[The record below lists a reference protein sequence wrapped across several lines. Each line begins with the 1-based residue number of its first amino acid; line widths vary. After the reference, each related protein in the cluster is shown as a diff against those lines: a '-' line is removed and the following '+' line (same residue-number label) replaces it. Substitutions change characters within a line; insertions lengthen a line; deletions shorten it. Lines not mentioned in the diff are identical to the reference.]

1 MSLRKKGSLF
11 IGISTLTLLLTLYL
25 TLWPVPIEPVYW
37 DAPQSNGYTSPH
49 NVNYIL
55 ADMKFIELNNYNK
68 PEHIVYR
75 DNWLYAAMKGG
86 IIIRV
91 RPDGTESEVVVNTG
105 GRPLGFDFDS
115 KGALLIADPLYGDH
129 GGLLKVTDVDG
140 GGEIKLLT
148 DSAEGYPIHFADAV
162 VVSKSGMIYFTD
174 ASLIKAKEIGDVGKA
189 GELDILANSS
199 TGRVLEYN
207 PKTQQTRILMNNLSF
222 ANGIALTEDE
232 QYLLINETG
241 KYRVWK
247 LDVTAENISALE
259 PNKSAQIIIDNLPG
273 LPDNIMK
280 GNVGRYWIGLV
291 YPRNDFLDY
300 SANKPW
306 LRSIAMRLPN
316 FLLPKGNGYTHV
328 ISINESGDI
337 VADLQDPNSTYT
349 HITGATESDDKLFFH
364 HLNNTTT
371 IGWINL
377 HQQKYLEYEP
387 KLSKYLNSE
396 IPVQ

>member
-1 MSLRKKGSLF
+1 MSLMKKGCLF
-11 IGISTLTLLLTLYL
+11 IVISTLFLLTLYL
-25 TLWPVPIEPVYW
+25 TLWPVPIAPTYW
-37 DAPQSNGYTSPH
+37 DAPQSEGYTGPH
-49 NVNYIL
+49 KVNNRL
-55 ADMKFIELNNYNK
+55 AEMKFIELNNYNQ

-86 IIIRV
+86 EIIRV

-115 KGALLIADPLYGDH
+115 KGALIIADPLYGDH
-129 GGLLKVTDVDG
+129 GGLLQVTELDG
-140 GGEIKLLT
+140 EGEIELLT
-148 DSAEGYPIHFADAV
+148 DSAGGYPIQFADAV
-162 VVSKSGMIYFTD
+162 VVSKSGLIYFTD
-174 ASLIKAKEIGDVGKA
+174 ASLLMKAKEIGDVGKA
-189 GELDILANSS
+189 AELDILANSS

-207 PKTQQTRILMNNLSF
+207 PKTQQTRVLMNNLSF
-222 ANGIALTEDE
+222 ANGIALSEDE
-232 QYLLINETG
+232 QSLLINETG

-259 PNKSAQIIIDNLPG
+259 LNKSAQIIIDNLPG
-273 LPDNIMK
+273 LPDNIMQGK
-280 GNVGRYWIGLV
+280 DGRYWIGLV

-337 VADLQDPNSTYT
+337 LADLQDPNGSYT
-349 HITGATESDDKLFFH
+349 QITGATESEDKLFFH
-364 HLNNTTT
+364 HLNNTNT
-371 IGWINL
+371 IGWINF
-377 HQQKYLEYEP
+377 
-387 KLSKYLNSE
+387 N
-396 IPVQ
+396 